1 VLLAP
6 ATWLRAA
13 GQQRQ
18 QQLLR
23 VATQHQ
29 QQQQQQAVDW
39 LMKRSSWMRHFKGSI
54 GGYYLCSSWISCA

>member
-23 VATQHQ
+23 VATQH